1 MVYFCYISEVILL
14 KKSEKISFALLG
26 MLAVG
31 LMAVALQYDLA
42 LDHML
47 FSPKNPFAIIMEA
60 FCFWPLYLPFAL
72 LGAVWANLYTS
83 DVRRI
88 LGDLFVVLTFGGL
101 LFLSLPNLAERGLT
115 AGYSSPLAI
124 LLIFVLTLTA
134 IKLAGRCG
142 KGTLLRLEFFA
153 KFGIVFCIAN
163 NAIINLMKLLWT
175 RMRYDDMAKLG
186 DFSSFTPWVR
196 FGEVAGNTSFPS
208 GHTAAACGILLLLLL
223 PRLFAKLR
231 GKELALIAICYG
243 YIALSGFARMVIGR
257 HYLSDTVAAA
267 IIVTLLF
274 FLLTS
279 LPAFRKRLKQT
290 NRKAD
295 DAA

>member
-1 MVYFCYISEVILL
+1 M

-26 MLAVG
+26 LLAVG
-31 LMAVALQYDLA
+31 LMVVALRYDLA

-47 FSPKNPFAIIMEA
+47 FSPQNPFAIIMEA

-72 LGAVWANLYTS
+72 LGIVWAKLYPG

-88 LGDLFVVLTFGGL
+88 LGDLFVVLTFGAL
-101 LFLSLPNLAERGLT
+101 LFLSLPNLAKRGLT
-115 AGYSSPLAI
+115 NGYSSPLGI
-124 LLIFVLTLTA
+124 LLTFVLTLAA
-134 IKLAGRCG
+134 IKLAGRWQ
-142 KGTLLRLEFFA
+142 KATLLRMEFLA
-153 KFGIVFCIAN
+153 KFGILFCILN
-163 NAIINLMKLLWT
+163 NVIIHLMKGLWA

-208 GHTAAACGILLLLLL
+208 GHTAAACGILVLLLL

-231 GKELALIAICYG
+231 GKELLLLVICYG
-243 YIALSGFARMVIGR
+243 YIALSGFSRLVIGR

-267 IIVTLLF
+267 TIITLLF
-274 FLLTS
+274 LALTA
-279 LPAFRKRLKQT
+279 LPIFRKKLEET

-295 DAA
+295 AIE